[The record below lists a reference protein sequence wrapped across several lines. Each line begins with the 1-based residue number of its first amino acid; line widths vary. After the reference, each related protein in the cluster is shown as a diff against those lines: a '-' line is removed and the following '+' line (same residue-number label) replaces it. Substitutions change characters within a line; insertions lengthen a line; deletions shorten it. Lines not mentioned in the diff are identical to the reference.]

1 MFKHE
6 TFPNAP
12 ITEALI
18 DVRVTFESAVKMD
31 QLEKLSE
38 QFSARFPIKEMRVV
52 HEYELKVQDE
62 AGGVESHA
70 KSKVIGYARFTEN
83 RDKAVQ
89 LRVNG
94 FAFSKLK
101 PYESWSALRD
111 EAREHWE
118 TYRGELG
125 PSRIVRLAVRYIN
138 RIEILLPITEFQ
150 DYVLTGPEI
159 ADDIPQGLAEFF
171 FRVVVP
177 NPDDEQMR
185 ATITSTME
193 KPEQDDKVLPYIFD
207 IDAFMPVDL
216 DPTDE
221 DIWLAFERLRD
232 YKNLIFFNSIT
243 EKAKEMFR

>member
-18 DVRVTFESAVKMD
+18 DVRVTFESAVKLD

-38 QFSARFPIKEMRVV
+38 RFSTRFPIKETQTV
-52 HEYELKVQDE
+52 HEYALKVQD
-62 AGGVESHA
+62 ATGGVESHA
-70 KSKVIGYARFTEN
+70 KSKILGYVRFTEN
-83 RDKAVQ
+83 RDKAVL

-94 FAFSKLK
+94 FAFSKLE
-101 PYESWSALRD
+101 PYESWFALRD

-125 PSRIVRLAVRYIN
+125 PSRIARLAVRYIN
-138 RIEILLPITEFQ
+138 RIELSLPITDFQ
-150 DYVLTGPEI
+150 DYILTGPQI
-159 ADDIPQGLAEFF
+159 AEGIPQGLAEFF
-171 FRVVVP
+171 FRVVIP

-193 KPEQDDKVLPYIFD
+193 KLEQDNKVLPYIFD
-207 IDAFMPVDL
+207 IDASMPVDL

-221 DIWLAFERLRD
+221 ETWLAFERLRD
-232 YKNLIFFNSIT
+232 YKNLIFFNSTT
-243 EKAKEMFR
+243 EKVKEMFR

>member
-18 DVRVTFESAVKMD
+18 DVRVTFESAVKLD

-38 QFSARFPIKEMRVV
+38 QFSTRFPIKETQIA
-52 HEYELKVQDE
+52 HEYAVRVQDA

-70 KSKVIGYARFTEN
+70 KSKILGYVRFTEN
-83 RDKAVQ
+83 RDKAIQ
-89 LRVNG
+89 LSVNG

-101 PYESWSALRD
+101 PYESWPALRD

-125 PSRIVRLAVRYIN
+125 PSRIARLAVRYIN
-138 RIEILLPITEFQ
+138 RIELSLPITEFQ
-150 DYVLTGPEI
+150 DYILTCPQI
-159 ADDIPQGLAEFF
+159 AEDIPQGLAEFF

-185 ATITSTME
+185 ATIISTIE
-193 KPEQDDKVLPYIFD
+193 KLEQDNKVLPYIFD
-207 IDAFMPVDL
+207 IDASMPVDL
-216 DPTDE
+216 DPTDDE
-221 DIWLAFERLRD
+221 IWPVFERLRD
-232 YKNLIFFNSIT
+232 YKNLIFFNSMT

>member
-6 TFPNAP
+6 TFSNAP

-18 DVRVTFESAVKMD
+18 DVRVTFESAVKLD

-38 QFSARFPIKEMRVV
+38 KFSTRFPIKKTQIA
-52 HEYELKVQDE
+52 HEYAVKVTDA
-62 AGGVESHA
+62 AGGAESHT
-70 KSKVIGYARFTEN
+70 KSEILGHVRFTEN

-101 PYESWSALRD
+101 PYESWPALRD
-111 EAREHWE
+111 ETREHWE
-118 TYRGELG
+118 TYRAELG
-125 PSRIVRLAVRYIN
+125 PSRIARLAVRYIN
-138 RIEILLPITEFQ
+138 RIELALPITEFE
-150 DYVLTGPEI
+150 DYILTCPRI
-159 ADDIPQGLAEFF
+159 AHDIPQGLAEFF

-185 ATITSTME
+185 AIITSTME
-193 KPEQDDKVLPYIFD
+193 KLEQDKKVLPYIFD

-221 DIWLAFERLRD
+221 EIWPAFERLRD
-232 YKNLIFFNSIT
+232 YKNLIFFHSTT

>member
-18 DVRVTFESAVKMD
+18 DVRVTFESAVKLD

-38 QFSARFPIKEMRVV
+38 QFSTRFPIKKTQIA
-52 HEYELKVQDE
+52 HEYAVKVTDT
-62 AGGVESHA
+62 AGGAESHT
-70 KSKVIGYARFTEN
+70 KSEILGYVRFTEN

-89 LRVNG
+89 LRVDG

-125 PSRIVRLAVRYIN
+125 PSRIARLAVRYIN
-138 RIEILLPITEFQ
+138 RIELSLPITKFQ
-150 DYVLTGPEI
+150 DYVLTGPQI
-159 ADDIPQGLAEFF
+159 ADDVPQGLAEFF

-185 ATITSTME
+185 AIITSTME
-193 KPEQDDKVLPYIFD
+193 KLEQDNKVLPYIFD
-207 IDAFMPVDL
+207 IDAFMPVDF

-221 DIWLAFERLRD
+221 EVWSAFDRLRD
-232 YKNLIFFNSIT
+232 YKNLIFFNSTT

>member
-18 DVRVTFESAVKMD
+18 DVRVTFESAVKLD
-31 QLEKLSE
+31 QLENLSE
-38 QFSARFPIKEMRVV
+38 QFSTRFPIKKTQIA
-52 HEYELKVQDE
+52 HEYAPKVQDA

-70 KSKVIGYARFTEN
+70 KSNILGYVRFTEN

-89 LRVNG
+89 LRING

-125 PSRIVRLAVRYIN
+125 PSRIARLAVRYIN
-138 RIEILLPITEFQ
+138 RIELSLPITEFQ
-150 DYVLTGPEI
+150 DYILTGPQI

-177 NPDDEQMR
+177 NPDDEQVR

-193 KPEQDDKVLPYIFD
+193 KLEQDKKVLPYIFD

-221 DIWLAFERLRD
+221 EIWPAFERLRD
-232 YKNLIFFNSIT
+232 YKNLIFFNSTT